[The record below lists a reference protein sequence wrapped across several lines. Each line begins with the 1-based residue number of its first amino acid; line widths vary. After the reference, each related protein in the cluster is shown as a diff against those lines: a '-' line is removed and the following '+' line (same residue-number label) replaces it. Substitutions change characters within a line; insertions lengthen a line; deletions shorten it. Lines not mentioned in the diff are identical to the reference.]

1 MALLAPEIHGFDE
14 SAARQVDV
22 ESSTGV
28 HIFVLR

>member
-1 MALLAPEIHGFDE
+1 MAPITPETHGFDE

-22 ESSTGV
+22 ESSIGA